1 MGRILYH
8 VDHVYLIL
16 YVGILHRADDRHV
29 SGKHEY
35 EKIIDENDSQEIE
48 KKITKTLLKNQD
60 QIFQKYYLLKKK
72 FNIKTLLK

>member
-35 EKIIDENDSQEIE
+35 EKIIDENDSQKRQNMDEQQSE
-48 KKITKTLLKNQD
+48 FLLC
-60 QIFQKYYLLKKK
+60 
-72 FNIKTLLK
+72 